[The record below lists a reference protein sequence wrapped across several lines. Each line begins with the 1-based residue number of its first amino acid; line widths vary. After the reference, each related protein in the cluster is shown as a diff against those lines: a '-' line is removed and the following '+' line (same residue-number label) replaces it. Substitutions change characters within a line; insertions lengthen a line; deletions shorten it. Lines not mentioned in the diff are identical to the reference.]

1 MIFNKGDLV
10 RDEAGYVCMVIK
22 QTYQTYNP
30 KYDVY
35 LVYRSETG
43 ERVKRTLQQLT
54 RLKNNEV

>member
-22 QTYQTYNP
+22 QTYQAYNP
-30 KYDVY
+30 KHSVY
-35 LVYRSETG
+35 LVYRPETDQ
-43 ERVKRTLQQLT
+43 RVKKNPHQLV

>member
-1 MIFNKGDLV
+1 MTFDRGDLV
-10 RDEAGYVCMVIK
+10 RDESGYVCMVIK

-43 ERVKRTLQQLT
+43 ERVKKHPQQLT

>member
-22 QTYQTYNP
+22 QTYQTYDP
-30 KYDVY
+30 KYNVY
-35 LVYRSETG
+35 LVYCSKTG
-43 ERVKRTLQQLT
+43 ERVKKNPHQLT